1 MTKLE
6 NYASVLAVWS
16 VLRVTG
22 CLPWKGVQIFGRLL
36 GELAYLSSRKYRRIT
51 LSNLK
56 LAFGT
61 GKEKSQLVGIARE
74 TYVNLGKGLCEALG
88 SIHIAPNRM
97 RKLVK
102 LSGKENLDLALG
114 SGKGVVAF
122 SAHLGN
128 FVLMGMRLAAE
139 GYPFSFILREPESE
153 QVARIFRYVAGQKG
167 VGIISAMPRKKAIA
181 ESLKHLR
188 RNRIVCILG
197 DQREL
202 HGGVSVDF
210 FGHPAGTATGPVV
223 LAMRTGASI
232 VPMFSVREPGDSH
245 TVVIEPAFK
254 LVLSGDKEK
263 DMYVNTAMLSKIVEG
278 YIARYP
284 SQWFW
289 LHERWKKP
297 KV

>member
-6 NYASVLAVWS
+6 NYASTLAVWS

-22 CLPWKGVQIFGRLL
+22 CLSWKGVQIFGRLL
-36 GELAYLSSRKYRRIT
+36 GEFAYLSSRKYRRIT

-74 TYVNLGKGLCEALG
+74 TYVNLGKGFCEGAG
-88 SIHIAPNRM
+88 SVRFSPSGM

-102 LSGKENLDLALG
+102 LNGKENLDLALE
-114 SGKGVVAF
+114 SGKGVIAF

-139 GYPFSFILREPESE
+139 GYPFSFILRDPESE
-153 QVARIFRYVAGQKG
+153 QVARIFRHVTGYRG
-167 VGIISAMPRKKAIA
+167 VGIISALPRKKAIA

-188 RNRIVCILG
+188 QNRIVCILG

-202 HGGVSVDF
+202 HSGVSVDF

-245 TVVIEPAFK
+245 MVVIEPEFK

-263 DMYVNTAMLSKIVEG
+263 DTYVNTAMLSRIIEG
-278 YIARYP
+278 YVARYP

-289 LHERWKKP
+289 LHERWK
-297 KV
+297 VE

>member
-1 MTKLE
+1 MTKIG

-16 VLRVTG
+16 VLKVAG
-22 CLPWKGVQIFGRLL
+22 CLPWKWAQIFGRLL
-36 GELAYLSSRKYRRIT
+36 GELAYRSSRKYRRIT

-61 GKEKSQLVGIARE
+61 DKEKSQLSGIARE
-74 TYVNLGKGLCEALG
+74 TCVNLGKGLCEALG
-88 SIHIAPNRM
+88 SIHVTQNRM

-102 LSGKENLDLALG
+102 LNGKENLDLALE
-114 SGKGVVAF
+114 SGKGVIAF
-122 SAHLGN
+122 SAHLGS
-128 FVLMGMRLAAE
+128 FALMGIRLAAE
-139 GYPFSFILREPESE
+139 GYPFSFILRDPESK

-188 RNRIVCILG
+188 QNRIVCILG

-202 HGGVSVDF
+202 HSGVSVDF

-245 TVVIEPAFK
+245 TVMIEPAFE

-263 DMYVNTAMLSKIVEG
+263 DTYVNTAMLSKIVED
-278 YIARYP
+278 YVARYP

-289 LHERWKKP
+289 LHERWKNP